1 MLFFQFTGKRYPMLD
16 MILIRNITILLIAKG
31 TAITELICGRS
42 KALLPGV

>member
-1 MLFFQFTGKRYPMLD
+1 MLD